1 MALKLANGKGLVVYN
16 FWKMANK
23 KWRLYGK
30 GKKMEG
36 VIIR

>member
-23 KWRLYGK
+23 QR
-30 GKKMEG
+30 G
-36 VIIR
+36 VKLR